1 MAQLVGAPPCHGGG
15 REFES
20 LPGRCCFTANLI
32 FFFYGILAQLGE
44 HLPYKQRVI
53 GSSPIG
59 PICRSGGTGRRPGL
73 KIPWVVIP
81 VPVRF
86 RSAAWLETLENQGFF
101 WCLDIFIPFWI
112 TSYLP
117 PKWIL
122 TADLTADI
130 FLTKIRRAI
139 MNIWFAPRGCFIHGE
154 PGSSQQEQER
164 WHINHNWRWEIK
176 DYQTLQIVQQPKGR
190 GYENRIKLKW

>member
-1 MAQLVGAPPCHGGG
+1 MYRIVLSVMAWWLSWLERRPVTAEVVGSNPIRVVCMILSYG
-15 REFES
+15 
-20 LPGRCCFTANLI
+20 NYI
-32 FFFYGILAQLGE
+32 YYGILAQLGE

-86 RSAAWLETLENQGFF
+86 RSAAWPETLDFQGFF
-101 WCLDIFIPFWI
+101 WCLDIFTPFWN
-112 TSYLP
+112 TSYLT

-122 TADLTADI
+122 TSDLTADTKYLSSFKII
-130 FLTKIRRAI
+130 FWYNIHFFYSWKLEFPCLIVSKVALSKI
-139 MNIWFAPRGCFIHGE
+139 
-154 PGSSQQEQER
+154 
-164 WHINHNWRWEIK
+164 K
-176 DYQTLQIVQQPKGR
+176 VK
-190 GYENRIKLKW
+190 